1 MFKTFKSS
9 ILIIVLL
16 LLSYFCITDE
26 KVINAVAE
34 DKYIGEVQLGGDTIG
49 IKINT
54 NVEIVG
60 KYEINVN
67 NQKVKPW
74 INSNI
79 EEGDFIYSI
88 DDKIITCNNDLNN
101 IISQSNKETLN
112 LKLIR
117 NNQLIYTT
125 INVFK
130 NANDNN
136 SIGLYV
142 KDHITGIG
150 TLTFVNLNTNKFG
163 ALGHSVSEALNEGQ
177 LYDSS
182 IKGVKKAVKGI
193 PGEKYATLSNNNIG
207 SINMN
212 TDIGI
217 FGEYKKT
224 STNEIVNVVKNEYIN
239 KGEAE
244 IVTVINGN
252 IIKKYDIIITEVN
265 KQKEVGIK
273 GIKFKVVDEELIN
286 ATGGIIQGMSGSPI
300 IQDGN
305 LIGAVSHVV
314 VKDPLCG
321 YGVFAEWMY
330 YQTL

>member
-1 MFKTFKSS
+1 MNLYLWANKCCRQKHLENS
-9 ILIIVLL
+9 ITIELCQGLQKQKQVF

-150 TLTFVNLNTNKFG
+150 TLTFNLTLPI
-163 ALGHSVSEALNEGQ
+163 ALYPS
-177 LYDSS
+177 
-182 IKGVKKAVKGI
+182 
-193 PGEKYATLSNNNIG
+193 
-207 SINMN
+207 
-212 TDIGI
+212 
-217 FGEYKKT
+217 
-224 STNEIVNVVKNEYIN
+224 
-239 KGEAE
+239 
-244 IVTVINGN
+244 
-252 IIKKYDIIITEVN
+252 
-265 KQKEVGIK
+265 VGI
-273 GIKFKVVDEELIN
+273 I
-286 ATGGIIQGMSGSPI
+286 S
-300 IQDGN
+300 
-305 LIGAVSHVV
+305 
-314 VKDPLCG
+314 
-321 YGVFAEWMY
+321 
-330 YQTL
+330 